1 MDHRQIKDMD
11 LSLEH
16 KVLKLR
22 SRQIIG
28 SKTETLLI
36 PQEKSIPCE
45 EHHEIADF
53 QPNCINCI
61 HISLYNRLPIGMY
74 F

>member
-1 MDHRQIKDMD
+1 MDHRQIKDKD

-22 SRQIIG
+22 SWQIIG

-36 PQEKSIPCE
+36 PQEKSIPFE
-45 EHHEIADF
+45 EHHKIADF
-53 QPNCINCI
+53 
-61 HISLYNRLPIGMY
+61 
-74 F
+74 